1 MPPSDHFRYE
11 RVDVDPASGTVTL
24 RYSTSAHTFIE
35 RFTFGPG
42 GNWDDPAVEAAVRI
56 LFLLAGVSYY
66 KTTAAPVIDLG
77 ELPST
82 AEERAFLTRYYVEG
96 LGEFA
101 YRNGLDLRGV
111 RVVGPDAAPAWRDEG
126 LRAGAGTAAHP
137 VRRRHR
143 LHRDRRRAGGRAPGG
158 GALRGAPLG

>member
-1 MPPSDHFRYE
+1 RSMGRPATAGRPPFPMPPHDHFRYE
-11 RVDVDPASGTVTL
+11 RVDVDKASGDVTF
-24 RYSTSAHTFIE
+24 RYSTSAHTFVE
-35 RFTFGPG
+35 RYGFGPG

-82 AEERAFLTRYYVEG
+82 AAERAFLTRYYVAG

-101 YRNGLDLRGV
+101 FRNGLDLRHLQ
-111 RVVGPDAAPAWRDEG
+111 VVGPDSAPA
-126 LRAGAGTAAHP
+126 AAEAEYDP
-137 VRRRHR
+137 
-143 LHRDRRRAGGRAPGG
+143 
-158 GALRGAPLG
+158 